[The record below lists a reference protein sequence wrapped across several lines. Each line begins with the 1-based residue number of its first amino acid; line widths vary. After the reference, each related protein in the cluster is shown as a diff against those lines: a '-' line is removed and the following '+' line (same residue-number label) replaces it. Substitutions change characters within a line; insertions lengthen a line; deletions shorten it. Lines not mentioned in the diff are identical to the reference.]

1 MRGYVKLIT
10 EKAPGKL
17 YIAGEYAVV
26 ENGYPAILVA
36 LDQFVT
42 CSIEESAAEVGK
54 IISRQYHNNA
64 LQWHRLGEQMV
75 VDNRD
80 NPFSYILSA
89 IKVTEEYARS
99 FAREL
104 RIFDLHI
111 DSQLDSD
118 SGKKYGLGSSAAV
131 TVATVK
137 ALCRF
142 YNLPVTKDEIFKLAA
157 IAHFEV
163 QGNGSLGDVAA
174 SVYGGWIAYHSF
186 DRQWLAQQRKYL
198 DLRTLVDL
206 PWPDLKIESLKAPSN
221 LQLLIGWTGKPAST
235 SQLVDKISLF
245 KARQQKEYRQFLE
258 DSKHCIQR
266 MVDGFHNADL
276 ESIKNEIRYNREL
289 LKQLGTNSGVHI
301 ETPVLNKLCEIAED
315 FGGAAKTSG
324 AGGGD
329 CGIVAIDRDSNF
341 KLVLKNGQQ
350 IRSNNY
356 PFQFTSSKT
365 LRVRSNTTSSK
376 NNN

>member
-324 AGGGD
+324 AGCGD

-341 KLVLKNGQQ
+341 KLVLKKWAANKIEQLPLSVHFIENVKGE
-350 IRSNNY
+350 I
-356 PFQFTSSKT
+356 KHH
-365 LRVRSNTTSSK
+365 LIK
-376 NNN
+376 K

>member
-99 FAREL
+99 FASEL

-324 AGGGD
+324 AGCGD

-341 KLVLKNGQQ
+341 KLVLKKWAANKIEQLPLSVHFIENVKGE
-350 IRSNNY
+350 I
-356 PFQFTSSKT
+356 KHH
-365 LRVRSNTTSSK
+365 LIK
-376 NNN
+376 K

>member
-1 MRGYVKLIT
+1 MIT

-42 CSIEESAAEVGK
+42 CTIEESVQEVGQ
-54 IISRQYHNNA
+54 IISRQYNNDQ
-64 LQWHRLGEQMV
+64 LSWRRLGDQMV
-75 VDNRD
+75 VDKRD

-89 IKVTEEYARS
+89 IRVTEEYARTFS
-99 FAREL
+99 RDL
-104 RIFDLHI
+104 RIFNIHI
-111 DSQLDSD
+111 DSQLDSAN
-118 SGKKYGLGSSAAV
+118 GRKYGLGSSAAV

-142 YNLPVTKDEIFKLAA
+142 YNLPVNKDQIFKLAA

-174 SVYGGWIAYHSF
+174 SVYGGWISYHSF

-198 DLRTLVDL
+198 DLKTIIDL
-206 PWPDLKIESLKAPSN
+206 PWPDLNIESLTAPKN
-221 LQLLIGWTGKPAST
+221 LELLIGWTGKPAST

-245 KARQQKEYRQFLE
+245 KARRQTEYHHFLE
-258 DSKHCIQR
+258 KSKSCIQR
-266 MVDGFHNADL
+266 MVDGFHRQDL
-276 ESIKNEIRYNREL
+276 EAIKNEIRYNRDL
-289 LKQLGTNSGVHI
+289 LKQLGTNSGVNI
-301 ETPVLNKLCEIAED
+301 ETESLSKLCQIAES

-329 CGIVAIDRDSNF
+329 CGIVAIDSNSNF
-341 KLVLKNGQQ
+341 GNVLKSWAKNHIEQLQ
-350 IRSNNY
+350 KVSRNLLSTI
-356 PFQFTSSKT
+356 FLTFTSRSKEAP
-365 LRVRSNTTSSK
+365 
-376 NNN
+376 